1 MQICLRLLIVAW
13 LAIGS
18 AFGFSFD
25 RNATT
30 TEATAGPRVEPI
42 FSANLPPEARQT
54 LALIKAGGP
63 FPYERDGIVFGN
75 FEKRLPLHPRGYY
88 REYTVKTP
96 WRRDRGPRRIV
107 AGQPG
112 EYYYTDDHYRTFRR
126 ITEQDGR

>member
-25 RNATT
+25 RNATVD
-30 TEATAGPRVEPI
+30 PVLV
-42 FSANLPPEARQT
+42 ANLPSEARQT
-54 LALIKAGGP
+54 LVLIKAGGP

-88 REYTVKTP
+88 HEYTVKTP
-96 WRRDRGPRRIV
+96 GRRDRGPRRIV
-107 AGQPG
+107 AGQRD

-126 ITEQDGR
+126 IAE

>member
-18 AFGFSFD
+18 AFAFSFE
-25 RNATT
+25 RNAAVDTIL
-30 TEATAGPRVEPI
+30 A
-42 FSANLPPEARQT
+42 ANLPAEARQT
-54 LALIKAGGP
+54 LSLIKAGGP

-96 WRRDRGPRRIV
+96 WRKDRGPRRII
-107 AGQPG
+107 AGRDG
-112 EYYYTDDHYRTFRR
+112 NYFYTDDHYRTFRR
-126 ITEQDGR
+126 IAE

>member
-1 MQICLRLLIVAW
+1 MQILLRLLIVAW

-18 AFGFSFD
+18 AYAFNFGRDAAVDTIS
-25 RNATT
+25 A
-30 TEATAGPRVEPI
+30 
-42 FSANLPPEARQT
+42 ANLTAEAQRT

-75 FEKRLPLHPRGYY
+75 FEKRLPIQARGYY

-107 AGQPG
+107 AGQRD
-112 EYYYTDDHYRTFRR
+112 EYFYTEDHYRTFRR
-126 ITEQDGR
+126 IVEQDPR